1 MSIAISSPTKN
12 VKDKNCENKI
22 LKKLQEHLCKRY
34 LKWYKILPL
43 TRINSLSPS

>member
-22 LKKLQEHLCKRY
+22 LKKTPRA
-34 LKWYKILPL
+34 
-43 TRINSLSPS
+43 SL

>member
-22 LKKLQEHLCKRY
+22 LKKLQEHLCVKGILNGIKYY
-34 LKWYKILPL
+34 L
-43 TRINSLSPS
+43 